1 MLRVTVDPIIMSTIS
16 TAMLPPRK
24 LSTLTMLMAV
34 MVEAPT
40 PIPMAFSTEIGWSP
54 YNSIP

>member
-40 PIPMAFSTEIGWSP
+40 PIPMAFSTEIG
-54 YNSIP
+54 